1 MALQDDFG
9 TVTTEARREA
19 SDFCHTGTD
28 EKNRT
33 GFLEISRLILYREI
47 YLRKEVAE
55 MKMDKMLKQVQK
67 MQAQMTL
74 AQEALNDETVEGSS
88 GGGMVT
94 AKANGHGDIVSISIS
109 KEVVDPDDV
118 EMLED
123 LVLSAVRESI
133 RLSRELAEKRLGS
146 ITGGLNIPGLF

>member
-1 MALQDDFG
+1 
-9 TVTTEARREA
+9 
-19 SDFCHTGTD
+19 
-28 EKNRT
+28 
-33 GFLEISRLILYREI
+33 
-47 YLRKEVAE
+47 

-67 MQAQMTL
+67 MQAQMSL
-74 AQEALNDETVEGSS
+74 AQEALGNETVEGSS

-123 LVLSAVRESI
+123 LVLSAVKESI
-133 RLSRELAEKRLGS
+133 RLSRELAEKRLGGL
-146 ITGGLNIPGLF
+146 TGGINIPGLF

>member
-1 MALQDDFG
+1 
-9 TVTTEARREA
+9 
-19 SDFCHTGTD
+19 
-28 EKNRT
+28 
-33 GFLEISRLILYREI
+33 
-47 YLRKEVAE
+47 

-67 MQAQMTL
+67 MQAQMSL
-74 AQEALNDETVEGSS
+74 AQEALGNETIEGSS

-123 LVLSAVRESI
+123 LVLSAVKESI
-133 RLSRELAEKRLGS
+133 RLSRELAEKRLGGL
-146 ITGGLNIPGLF
+146 TGGINIPGLF

>member
-1 MALQDDFG
+1 
-9 TVTTEARREA
+9 
-19 SDFCHTGTD
+19 
-28 EKNRT
+28 
-33 GFLEISRLILYREI
+33 
-47 YLRKEVAE
+47 

-74 AQEALNDETVEGSS
+74 AQEGLANETVEGTS

-94 AKANGHGDIVSISIS
+94 AKANGQGDIVSISIS
-109 KEVVDPDDV
+109 KEVVDHEDV

-133 RLSRELAEKRLGS
+133 RMSREMAEKRLGS
-146 ITGGLNIPGLF
+146 FTGGLNIPGLF